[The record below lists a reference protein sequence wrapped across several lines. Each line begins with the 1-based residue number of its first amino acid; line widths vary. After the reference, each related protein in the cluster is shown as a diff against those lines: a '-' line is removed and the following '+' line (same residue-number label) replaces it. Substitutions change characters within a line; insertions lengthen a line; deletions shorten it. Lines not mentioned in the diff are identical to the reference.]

1 MDRVREELEQKKTE
15 AEKVGSRIYTSRSP
29 QEVSEEIKILTAHL
43 AALADVSEEAE
54 KTYQKLLRTYEDLKE
69 KLAVLTENKH
79 RLLEEVELRKTVW
92 LRKIKELLLNL
103 NNSYS
108 KILASVGGRGEVRL
122 VNSQSFEKAGL
133 ELTVGFHGVP
143 PRRLDAYTQSGG
155 ERSVTIMAFLLAL
168 QRYIASPIRAVDE
181 FDVHCDPRNR
191 ELLWRLTVSTV
202 REAEDTQYIVITP
215 GQLPLAS
222 EEIDNVIVVQ
232 KVGGK
237 SEVRTV
243 VEEQG

>member
-1 MDRVREELEQKKTE
+1 MDRVREELEQRKSE

-29 QEVSEEIKILTAHL
+29 QEVSEEIKVLGAHL

-54 KTYQKLLRTYEDLKE
+54 KTYQRFLKTYEDLKE
-69 KLAVLTENKH
+69 KLAILAENKR
-79 RLLEEVELRKTVW
+79 RLLEEVELRKAVW
-92 LRKIKELLLNL
+92 LGKVKELLLDL
-103 NNSYS
+103 NQSYG
-108 KILASVGGRGEVRL
+108 KILSSVGGRGEVRL
-122 VNSQSFEKAGL
+122 INPQSFEKAGL

-143 PRRLDAYTQSGG
+143 PRKLDAYTQSGG

-168 QRYIASPIRAVDE
+168 QGHIASPIRAVDE

-202 REAEDTQYIVITP
+202 REFGDVQYIVITP
-215 GQLPLAS
+215 GQLPLTS
-222 EEIDNVIVVQ
+222 EDVDNVIVVQ

-237 SEVRTV
+237 SQVKIVGE
-243 VEEQG
+243 G